1 MGKGLK
7 RSLAGIAAQPQTQTV
22 IKQRVTLR
30 NVPVTVAGLTGVGWG
45 TAVIGDLP
53 EGNVLFLGAV
63 ANIVV
68 TGPGTGHVATF
79 NGDFAIGSAPTADA
93 TLNGA
98 EVDIVASSPIGP
110 AVSNVTPLARGAGA
124 TVAMLD
130 NTDGSLELNLQLLID
145 DADISANG
153 VVFSVSGE
161 LVLLYSLMLD
171 D

>member
-7 RSLAGIAAQPQTQTV
+7 RSLGGIAAQPQQQTV
-22 IKQRVTLR
+22 IKQRVALR
-30 NVPVTVAGLTGVGWG
+30 NVSITVNGATGVGFG

-53 EGNVLFLGAV
+53 EGNILILGAV
-63 ANIVV
+63 ANLIF
-68 TGPGTGHVATF
+68 TGPGTGHTATF

-98 EVDIVASSPIGP
+98 EVDIVPSTALGP
-110 AVSNVTPLARGAGA
+110 AVANVTPLTRGAGA

-130 NTDGSLELNLQLLID
+130 NTDNSLELNLQMLVD

-153 VVFSVSGE
+153 VIFTVTGD
-161 LVLLYSLMLD
+161 LVLLYSVMLD

>member
-7 RSLAGIAAQPQTQTV
+7 RSMAGIASQPQTQTV
-22 IKQRVTLR
+22 IKQRVSLR
-30 NVPVTVAGLTGVGWG
+30 SVPVTVAGLTGVGFG

-79 NGDFAIGSAPTADA
+79 NGDYAIGTAPTADA

-98 EVDIVASSPIGP
+98 EVDIVASSAIGP

-153 VVFSVSGE
+153 VVFTVSGE

>member
-7 RSLAGIAAQPQTQTV
+7 RSLAGVSSQPQAQTV
-22 IKQRVTLR
+22 IKQRVSLR
-30 NVPVTVAGLTGVGWG
+30 NVAVTVNGATGVGFG

-53 EGNVLFLGAV
+53 EGNVLLLGAL
-63 ANIVV
+63 ANLTFV
-68 TGPGTGHVATF
+68 GPGTGHTATF

-98 EVDIVASSPIGP
+98 EVDIVPSSAMGP
-110 AVSNVTPLARGAGA
+110 AVSNTTPQARGAGA

-130 NTDGSLELNLQLLID
+130 NTDGSLELNLQVLVD

-153 VVFSVSGE
+153 VVFLVSGE
-161 LVLLYSLMLD
+161 VVLLYSMMLD